1 MLRKTLL
8 VAGVLSSLL
17 YVGID
22 LLAAVRYGVYHSFT
36 ARAISE
42 LGAIGAPTKQLV
54 DPLFIG
60 YGVLLIAFGL
70 GVWTSADG
78 RRLLRAIGALLIGI
92 GVVGWLTPSMHL
104 RGTGGVSG
112 DVPHIVGTGVIVL
125 FILAAIAIGA
135 SLYGRRFRFYSWA
148 TFVTLVLS
156 GALTGV
162 AAGHLAAGQPTPWL
176 GLIERINVYGY
187 LLWVGVLAVTLLRKH
202 AEQSAREPISG
213 SGADS
218 AALRRERLVATQ

>member
-17 YVGID
+17 YVAID
-22 LLAAVRYGVYHSFT
+22 LLAAARYGVYHSFT
-36 ARAISE
+36 SRAISE

-54 DPLFIG
+54 DPLFIV
-60 YGVLLIAFGL
+60 YVVLLIAFGV

-104 RGTGGVSG
+104 RGTGGLSK

-135 SLYGRRFRFYSWA
+135 TLYGRRFRFYSWA

-176 GLIERINVYGY
+176 GLVERINVYGY
-187 LLWVGVLAVTLLRKH
+187 LLWVGVLAVTLLRKNTG
-202 AEQSAREPISG
+202 QSAREPVSG
-213 SGADS
+213 RRPDS
-218 AALRRERLVATQ
+218 ALRREELVATH

>member
-22 LLAAVRYGVYHSFT
+22 LLAALRYGVYHSFT
-36 ARAISE
+36 SQAISE

-54 DPLFIG
+54 DPLFSI
-60 YGVLLIAFGL
+60 YGVLLIAFGV
-70 GVWTSADG
+70 GVWASADG
-78 RRLLRAIGALLIGI
+78 KRPLQAIGALLIGI
-92 GVVGWLTPSMHL
+92 GVGGWLTPSMHL

-135 SLYGRRFRFYSWA
+135 SLCGRRFKFYSW
-148 TFVTLVLS
+148 TTLVILVLS

-162 AAGHLAAGQPTPWL
+162 AAGDLAAGRPTPWL

-187 LLWVGVLAVTLLRKH
+187 LLWVGVLATTLLRKNTG
-202 AEQSAREPISG
+202 QSAREPVSG
-213 SGADS
+213 SRPDS
-218 AALRRERLVATQ
+218 ALRREELVATH